1 MITVSVCIGSACHK
15 RGSYAVL
22 NRFKQLVKQ
31 HNAEAKVNVVPV
43 FCLGEC
49 ANGVSVKIDG
59 KLLLGLSE
67 DGVDEVFNR
76 QVLPR
81 LS

>member
-15 RGSYAVL
+15 RGSYAIL
-22 NRFKQLVKQ
+22 NRFKQLVRQ
-31 HNAEAKVNVVPV
+31 HGAEDKVNVVPV

-59 KLLLGLSE
+59 QLLLGLSE

-81 LS
+81 IS